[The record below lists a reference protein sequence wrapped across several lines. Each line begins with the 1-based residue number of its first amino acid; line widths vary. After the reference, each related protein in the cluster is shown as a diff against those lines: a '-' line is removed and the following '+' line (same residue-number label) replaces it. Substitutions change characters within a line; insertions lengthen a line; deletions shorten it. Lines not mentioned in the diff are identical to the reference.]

1 MTKRIIKKLKEHFKE
16 VLGIKTS
23 PHSIALGFAIGT
35 FIAIIPTFGFTYLIA
50 TIVMLVYAKESK
62 LALFGALLLWN
73 PFVLFPLYT
82 LSYRFG
88 DFILS
93 GFPEVYPL
101 QAIGQFRYTTLR
113 FLVGN
118 FIIAVFFS
126 VTSYFILRKLVSYS
140 KKQTFKSSS

>member
-1 MTKRIIKKLKEHFKE
+1 MTKKIIKKLKEHFKE

-35 FIAIIPTFGFTYLIA
+35 FIAILPTLGFTYLIA

-62 LALFGALLLWN
+62 IALFGALLIWN
-73 PFVLFPLYT
+73 PFVLFPIYT
-82 LSYRFG
+82 LSYRLG

-101 QAIGQFRYTTLR
+101 QVIGQFRYTTLR
-113 FLVGN
+113 FLIGN
-118 FIIAVFFS
+118 FIIAMLFS
-126 VTSYFILRKLVSYS
+126 VTSYFILRKLISYS
-140 KKQTFKSSS
+140 RKTKI